1 MFVHGIGNIRVDK
14 VYKVKNGKVTLKTKT
29 YEPNGENETKTF
41 KSKKEMIILKSN
53 NWTKMAGTVKP
64 GEKFTLVKFLTMLL
78 R

>member
-41 KSKKEMIILKSN
+41 KSKKEMIRIRLCK
-53 NWTKMAGTVKP
+53 
-64 GEKFTLVKFLTMLL
+64 LYD
-78 R
+78 